1 MASEFHQ
8 QVQAIRTNLEKVI
21 LGKPAAVYHLL
32 VGMLAGGH
40 VLMEDVPG
48 VGKTTLARA
57 LARTVDGQ
65 FSRIQFTPDLLPA
78 DILGVSIYSA
88 ATQQFDFRK
97 GPIFANILLADEINR
112 ASPRTQSAL
121 LQAMGEA
128 DATVDGTTYALPHP
142 FMVIAT
148 QNPVEYHGT
157 YPLPEAQ
164 LDRFLLQTSLGYPD
178 PEVEVDVL
186 YGQARTHPLE
196 SLQSC
201 VSGQQVVALQEQVNE
216 VKVERPVAR
225 YMVGLVEATRA
236 HPAVSVGASPRGSLS
251 LFRSSRAR
259 AFLEGR
265 DYVLPDDVKAMAV
278 PTLAHRLSLDVKSR
292 YSGTSTTQV
301 VEELLRQVK
310 VPS

>member
-1 MASEFHQ
+1 MKGVD
-8 QVQAIRTNLEKVI
+8 QVQAIRSNLEKVI
-21 LGKPAAVYHLL
+21 LGKPLAVQHLL
-32 VGMLAGGH
+32 IGLLAGGH

-88 ATQQFDFRK
+88 ASQQFDFRK

-128 DATVDGTTYALPHP
+128 DATVDGTTHALPSP

-148 QNPVEYHGT
+148 QNPVESHGT

-164 LDRFLLQTSLGYPD
+164 LDRFLLQTSLGYPE

-186 YGQARTHPLE
+186 FGQSQTHPLE
-196 SLQSC
+196 SLQTC
-201 VSGQQVVALQEQVNE
+201 VTGEQILELQQQVTE
-216 VKVERPVAR
+216 VKVERSVAR
-225 YMVGLVEATRA
+225 YMVALAEASRR
-236 HPAVSVGASPRGSLS
+236 HSAVSIGASPRGSLS

-259 AFLEGR
+259 AYLEGR
-265 DYVLPDDVKAMAV
+265 DYCLPDDVKAVAV
-278 PTLAHRLSLDVKSR
+278 ATLAHRISLDLKAR
-292 YSGTSTTQV
+292 YSGITNADVIQD
-301 VEELLRQVK
+301 LLSQTK
-310 VPS
+310 VPA

>member
-1 MASEFHQ
+1 MSEHRERLS
-8 QVQAIRTNLEKVI
+8 AIRSNLEKVI
-21 LGKPAAVYHLL
+21 LGKPLAVYHLMIGL
-32 VGMLAGGH
+32 LAGGH

-57 LARTVDGQ
+57 LALTVDGQ

-88 ATQQFDFRK
+88 ETQRFDFRR

-121 LQAMGEA
+121 LQAMGES
-128 DATVDGTTYALPHP
+128 DATVDGETYALPSP
-142 FMVIAT
+142 FLVIAT

-164 LDRFLLQTSLGYPD
+164 LDRFLLQTSLGYPS
-178 PEVEVDVL
+178 PEVEVDIL
-186 YGQARTHPLE
+186 FDQAKTHPLE
-196 SLQSC
+196 SLKAC
-201 VSGQQVVALQEQVNE
+201 VTGDQVLELQREVQE
-216 VKVERPVAR
+216 VKVERSVAE
-225 YMVGLVEATRA
+225 YVVALVEATRRHSA
-236 HPAVSVGASPRGSLS
+236 LAVGASPRGSLS

-259 AFLEGR
+259 AYLEGR

-278 PTLAHRLSLDVKSR
+278 ATLAHRLSLNVKAR
-292 YSGTSTTQV
+292 YAGTNSSQV
-301 VEELLRQVK
+301 VEELLRQTP
-310 VPS
+310 VPA

>member
-1 MASEFHQ
+1 LSEHRERLA
-8 QVQAIRTNLEKVI
+8 AIRQNLEKVI
-21 LGKPAAVYHLL
+21 LGKPQAVYHLM
-32 VGMLAGGH
+32 VGLLAGGH

-57 LARTVDGQ
+57 LALTVDGI

-88 ATQQFDFRK
+88 DTQRFDFRK

-121 LQAMGEA
+121 LQAMGES
-128 DATVDGTTYALPHP
+128 DATVDGETYALPNP

-164 LDRFLLQTSLGYPD
+164 LDRFLLQTSLGYPSA
-178 PEVEVDVL
+178 EVEVDIL
-186 YGQARTHPLE
+186 FGQARTHPLE
-196 SLQSC
+196 SLTPC
-201 VSGQQVVALQEQVNE
+201 VTGAQVLELQQQVQE
-216 VKVERPVAR
+216 VKVERSVAQ
-225 YMVGLVEATRA
+225 YVVALVEASRRHSA
-236 HPAVSVGASPRGSLS
+236 LSIGASPRGSLS

-259 AFLEGR
+259 AYLEGR

-278 PTLAHRLSLDVKSR
+278 STLAHRLSLNVKSR
-292 YSGTSTTQV
+292 YAGVSLNEV
-301 VEELLRQVK
+301 VEELLRK
-310 VPS
+310 TPVPA

>member
-1 MASEFHQ
+1 MIDFSQ
-8 QVQAIRTNLEKVI
+8 QVQSIRANLEKVI

-32 VGMLAGGH
+32 VGLLAGGH

-57 LARTVDGQ
+57 LARTVDGH

-88 ATQQFDFRK
+88 STQQFDFRK

-121 LQAMGEA
+121 LQAMGESE
-128 DATVDGTTYALPHP
+128 ATVDGTTYPLPHP

-164 LDRFLLQTSLGYPD
+164 LDRFLLQTSLGYPGA
-178 PEVEVDVL
+178 EVEVDVL
-186 YGQARTHPLE
+186 FEQSRTHPLE
-196 SLQSC
+196 ALQHC
-201 VSGQQVVALQEQVNE
+201 VTGEQVLKLQEQVNE
-216 VKVERPVAR
+216 VKVERSVAR
-225 YMVGLVEATRA
+225 YMVALVEASRS
-236 HPAVSVGASPRGSLS
+236 HPSLSIGASPRGSLA

-259 AFLEGR
+259 AYLEGR
-265 DYVLPDDVKAMAV
+265 DYCLPDDVKAMAV
-278 PTLAHRLSLDVKSR
+278 PTLAHRISLDVKSR
-292 YSGTSTTQV
+292 YSGTSAVEV
-301 VEELLRQVK
+301 VEELLRQTP
-310 VPS
+310 VPA

>member
-1 MASEFHQ
+1 MSEHRER
-8 QVQAIRTNLEKVI
+8 VAAIRANLEKVI
-21 LGKPAAVYHLL
+21 LGKPLAVYHLMIGL
-32 VGMLAGGH
+32 LAGGH

-57 LARTVDGQ
+57 LALTVDGQ

-88 ATQQFDFRK
+88 ETQRFDFRK

-128 DATVDGTTYALPHP
+128 DATVDGETYALPNP
-142 FMVIAT
+142 FLVIAT

-164 LDRFLLQTSLGYPD
+164 LDRFLLQTSLGYPSQ
-178 PEVEVDVL
+178 EVEVDML
-186 YGQARTHPLE
+186 FDQAQTHPLE
-196 SLQSC
+196 TLTSRVTGAQVLELQKE
-201 VSGQQVVALQEQVNE
+201 VQA
-216 VKVERPVAR
+216 VKVERSVAQ
-225 YMVGLVEATRA
+225 YIVSLVEASRHHSA
-236 HPAVSVGASPRGSLS
+236 LAVGASPRGSIS

-259 AFLEGR
+259 AYLEGR
-265 DYVLPDDVKAMAV
+265 DFALPDDVKAMAV
-278 PTLAHRLSLDVKSR
+278 ATLAHRLSLNVKSR
-292 YSGTSTTQV
+292 YAGVTSSQV
-301 VEELLRQVK
+301 VEELLRQTP
-310 VPS
+310 VPA

>member
-1 MASEFHQ
+1 MSEHRER
-8 QVQAIRTNLEKVI
+8 VAAIRANLEKVI
-21 LGKPAAVYHLL
+21 LGKPVAVYHLMIGL
-32 VGMLAGGH
+32 LAGGH

-57 LARTVDGQ
+57 LALTVDGH

-88 ATQQFDFRK
+88 ETQRFDFRK

-128 DATVDGTTYALPHP
+128 DATVDGETYALPTP
-142 FMVIAT
+142 FLVIAT

-164 LDRFLLQTSLGYPD
+164 LDRFLVQTSLGYPSQ
-178 PEVEVDVL
+178 EVEVDML
-186 YGQARTHPLE
+186 FDQAQTHPLE
-196 SLQSC
+196 SLKAC
-201 VSGQQVVALQEQVNE
+201 VTTAEVQELQKQVQEVKVDRSVAQYVVAL
-216 VKVERPVAR
+216 
-225 YMVGLVEATRA
+225 VEASRRHSA
-236 HPAVSVGASPRGSLS
+236 LAVGASPRGSIS

-259 AFLEGR
+259 AYLEGR

-278 PTLAHRLSLDVKSR
+278 ATLAHRLSLNVKSR
-292 YSGTSTTQV
+292 YAGVTSSQV
-301 VEELLRQVK
+301 VEELLRQTP
-310 VPS
+310 VPA

>member
-1 MASEFHQ
+1 MSDHRERVA
-8 QVQAIRTNLEKVI
+8 AIRANLEKVI
-21 LGKPAAVYHLL
+21 LGKPQAVYHLMIGL
-32 VGMLAGGH
+32 LAGGH

-57 LARTVDGQ
+57 LSLTVDGQ

-88 ATQQFDFRK
+88 ETQRFDFRK

-128 DATVDGTTYALPHP
+128 DATVDGETYALPVP
-142 FMVIAT
+142 FLVIAT

-164 LDRFLLQTSLGYPD
+164 LDRFLLQTSLGYPSA
-178 PEVEVDVL
+178 EVEVDML
-186 YGQARTHPLE
+186 FDQAQTHPLE
-196 SLQSC
+196 TLTSC
-201 VSGQQVVALQEQVNE
+201 VTGAQVLELQKEVQA
-216 VKVERPVAR
+216 VKVERSVAQ
-225 YMVGLVEATRA
+225 YIVSLVEGSRR
-236 HPAVSVGASPRGSLS
+236 HPALAVGASPRGSIS

-259 AFLEGR
+259 AYLEGR
-265 DYVLPDDVKAMAV
+265 DFALPDDVKAMAV
-278 PTLAHRLSLDVKSR
+278 ATLAHRLSLNVKSR
-292 YSGTSTTQV
+292 YAGVTSSQV
-301 VEELLRQVK
+301 VEELLRQTP
-310 VPS
+310 VPA

>member
-1 MASEFHQ
+1 MSEYRDR
-8 QVQAIRTNLEKVI
+8 VAAIRANLEKVI
-21 LGKPAAVYHLL
+21 LGKPLAVYHLMIGL
-32 VGMLAGGH
+32 LAGGH

-57 LARTVDGQ
+57 LALTVDGQ

-88 ATQQFDFRK
+88 ETQRFDFRK

-121 LQAMGEA
+121 LQAMGES
-128 DATVDGTTYALPHP
+128 DATVDGETYALPNP
-142 FMVIAT
+142 FLVIAT

-164 LDRFLLQTSLGYPD
+164 LDRFLLQTSLGYPS
-178 PEVEVDVL
+178 PEVEVDIL
-186 YGQARTHPLE
+186 FDQARTHPLE
-196 SLQSC
+196 ALQPC
-201 VSGQQVVALQEQVNE
+201 VTGQQVLELQRQVQE
-216 VKVERPVAR
+216 VKVERSVAQ
-225 YMVGLVEATRA
+225 YVVALVEASRRHA
-236 HPAVSVGASPRGSLS
+236 ALAVGASPRGSLS

-259 AFLEGR
+259 AYLEGR

-278 PTLAHRLSLDVKSR
+278 ATLAHRLSLNVKSR
-292 YSGTSTTQV
+292 YAGLSSSQV
-301 VEELLRQVK
+301 VEELLRQTP
-310 VPS
+310 VPA

>member
-1 MASEFHQ
+1 MSEHRERLA
-8 QVQAIRTNLEKVI
+8 AIRQNLEKVI
-21 LGKPAAVYHLL
+21 LGKPQAVYHLM
-32 VGMLAGGH
+32 VGLLAGGH

-57 LARTVDGQ
+57 LALTVDGI

-88 ATQQFDFRK
+88 DTQRFDFRK

-121 LQAMGEA
+121 LQAMGES
-128 DATVDGTTYALPHP
+128 DATVDGETYALPNP

-164 LDRFLLQTSLGYPD
+164 LDRFLLQTSLGYPSA
-178 PEVEVDVL
+178 EVEVDIL
-186 YGQARTHPLE
+186 FGQARTHPLE
-196 SLQSC
+196 SLTPC
-201 VSGQQVVALQEQVNE
+201 VTGAQVLELQQQVQE
-216 VKVERPVAR
+216 VKVERSVAQ
-225 YMVGLVEATRA
+225 YVVALVEASRRHSA
-236 HPAVSVGASPRGSLS
+236 LSIGASPRGSLS

-259 AFLEGR
+259 AYLEGR

-278 PTLAHRLSLDVKSR
+278 STLAHRLSLNVKSR
-292 YSGTSTTQV
+292 YAGVSLNEV
-301 VEELLRQVK
+301 VEELLRQTP
-310 VPS
+310 VPA